1 MSGIDLLAIGAHPDD
16 IELGVGG
23 QLFKAAKHGL
33 RTALLDLTRGEM
45 ASRGTPEIRE
55 AEALRASEIL
65 GATRRENARIPDS
78 EVANVAAQRLSVIR
92 LIRELRPRVILAP
105 MRPDRHPDHEAAHE
119 LVRAANFYSG
129 LSKIDTGQAPYRA
142 PALYF
147 YHAYFTSPQPP
158 AFVVDISGYFD
169 KKLEALSAH
178 ASQFYQ
184 PGVGGAETFVSTEA
198 FWEDIR
204 NRAAFWGSQ
213 VGVRYGEPL
222 YHLGPVGLDLPF
234 GLESL

>member
-1 MSGIDLLAIGAHPDD
+1 MKHYDLLAIGAHPDD
-16 IELGVGG
+16 AELGVGG
-23 QLFKAAKHGL
+23 QLYKAHKHGL
-33 RTALLDLTRGEM
+33 RTAILDLTRGEM
-45 ASRGTPEIRE
+45 ASRGTPEGRE
-55 AEALRASEIL
+55 VEAANAAATLGVQHRANL
-65 GATRRENARIPDS
+65 GLPDAQVS
-78 EVANVAAQRLSVIR
+78 NCESQRLE
-92 LIRELRPRVILAP
+92 LIRHIRALRPRVILAP
-105 MRPDRHPDHEAAHE
+105 MRPDRHPDHEAAHD

-129 LSKIDTGQAPYRA
+129 LARIDTDQPAYRA
-142 PALYF
+142 PAVYF
-147 YHAYFTSPQPP
+147 YHAYFTSAEPP

-178 ASQFYQ
+178 VSQFFN
-184 PGVGGAETFVSTEA
+184 PGAGGAETYVSTEA

-222 YHLGPVGLDLPF
+222 YHLGPVGLNLPF